1 MLVSIN
7 WIKDYADIDVPVD
20 EFCDR
25 MILSGSNIET
35 VEPYGTK
42 FTKIVAGKSSK

>member
-7 WIKDYADIDVPVD
+7 WLKDYADVDVPVD

-25 MILSGSNIET
+25 MILSASNIET
-35 VEPYGTK
+35 VEPYDTK
-42 FTKIVAGKSSK
+42 FSKIVTGRIL

>member
-7 WIKDYADIDVPVD
+7 WLKDYADIDVPVD
-20 EFCDR
+20 ELCDR

-35 VEPYGTK
+35 VE
-42 FTKIVAGKSSK
+42 S